1 MRITLAEHQAY
12 FESAEIPPSLP
23 FYKGRNLSVASA
35 TFPANLVPNR
45 RPPAEADYVDR
56 VKGVLFAAQ
65 RLARPIT
72 PEARNRI
79 TKIAP
84 KVYSAI
90 MTIPLLEQ

>member
-1 MRITLAEHQAY
+1 MLLVQHSRPIA
-12 FESAEIPPSLP
+12 SAE
-23 FYKGRNLSVASA
+23 
-35 TFPANLVPNR
+35 TED
-45 RPPAEADYVDR
+45 AEADYVDR

-72 PEARNRI
+72 PDARNRI

-84 KVYSAI
+84 EVYSAI

>member
-1 MRITLAEHQAY
+1 MLLVQHSRPIA
-12 FESAEIPPSLP
+12 SAETEDHRL
-23 FYKGRNLSVASA
+23 
-35 TFPANLVPNR
+35 R
-45 RPPAEADYVDR
+45 RIMLIG

-72 PEARNRI
+72 PDARNRI

-84 KVYSAI
+84 EVYSAI

>member
-1 MRITLAEHQAY
+1 ML
-12 FESAEIPPSLP
+12 
-23 FYKGRNLSVASA
+23 
-35 TFPANLVPNR
+35 LVQHSRPIARCRNR

-72 PEARNRI
+72 PDARNRI

-84 KVYSAI
+84 EVYSAI